1 MEATNKVG
9 MISKRIVLVS
19 AIMLVAASASAN
31 TLEAVLSATK
41 GSLLIFYIIGG
52 MFFAGFIIH
61 FMGSRLTKRSHD
73 RMLRPAT
80 GPTPVRRHHNHYRR
94 VIKKTA

>member
-1 MEATNKVG
+1 MEATKKVG

-19 AIMLVAASASAN
+19 AILLVASSASAN

-52 MFFAGFIIH
+52 MFFTGFLIH
-61 FMGSRLTKRSHD
+61 FIGTRLTKRSHE
-73 RMLRPAT
+73 RILRPAT
-80 GPTPVRRHHNHYRR
+80 GPAPGRRHQNHYRR
-94 VIKKTA
+94 VIRKTA

>member
-1 MEATNKVG
+1 MEATKKVG

-19 AIMLVAASASAN
+19 VIMLVAASASAN

-41 GSLLIFYIIGG
+41 GSLLLVYTIGA
-52 MFFAGFIIH
+52 MFFFGFLVHVANNKITKGKAG
-61 FMGSRLTKRSHD
+61 RS
-73 RMLRPAT
+73 LRTANS
-80 GPTPVRRHHNHYRR
+80 VSLERRQHHHYRK